1 VSGSILILIN
11 LINNKNNKQ
20 NRTSSNLSTKMH
32 LLLEKAFIAKSSAAE
47 NPVRRTRAALQT
59 EL

>member
-1 VSGSILILIN
+1 LILIN